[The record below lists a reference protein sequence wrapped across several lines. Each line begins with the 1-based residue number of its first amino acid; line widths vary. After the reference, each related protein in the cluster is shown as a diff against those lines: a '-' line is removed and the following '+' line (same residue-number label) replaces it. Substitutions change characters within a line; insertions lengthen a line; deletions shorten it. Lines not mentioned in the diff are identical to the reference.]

1 MIATYGT
8 NFFVNTNILTL
19 IMIFSPNETCEEVVI
34 TIQFDLDPNF
44 VVFHHIIRL
53 LFILFAVSFILKLLN
68 KLKN

>member
-1 MIATYGT
+1 
-8 NFFVNTNILTL
+8 
-19 IMIFSPNETCEEVVI
+19 MIFSPNETCEEVVI